1 MPLAG
6 GSALQP
12 AGGARSLSPAALSR
26 SLSRLREYRTRSRI
40 MLSLGVTQMVLGC
53 LIVAVSFAALALTT
67 SARVRH
73 SCPFWAG
80 FSVSAAGRMCW
91 GSRLAS
97 LVCLSKSYC
106 PICSGREGGAP
117 LQGQGRGK
125 RCYFPL
131 PSDIS
136 N

>member
-12 AGGARSLSPAALSR
+12 PGGARSLSPAALSR

-80 FSVSAAGRMCW
+80 FSVCMANYQVL
-91 GSRLAS
+91 LAKYDF
-97 LVCLSKSYC
+97 LMGDRVKPFQGKLPYD
-106 PICSGREGGAP
+106 GREE
-117 LQGQGRGK
+117 LK
-125 RCYFPL
+125 
-131 PSDIS
+131 DIIKEGL
-136 N
+136 